1 LSVQG
6 TGRHVLL
13 RLCYRFTDQSVTPL
27 GYCFSYLTGGKTMT
41 HYLKLD
47 LNSITIDPQ
56 LARQVPYALSRYYL
70 ALPLGRENGAVSVA
84 MAYPENK
91 KARQI
96 LGHLLQAKVV
106 PLLASGQS
114 IQQILERV
122 HCPEQQVDHS
132 ILAWCGQ
139 PEWET
144 AVTTAASALGHTFH
158 TKVTALTAPE
168 SDLRRTLSQA
178 AGGTYELSVC
188 PLPDSKQ
195 LLSILDQS
203 VTPLF
208 FVRGAHH
215 PIRRILVVLR
225 GFASDER
232 ALDWLTPLVSGQKAA
247 VTLLPLANGHILDL
261 NHYLHQDSS
270 HRKHLERCLRRLEK
284 EDAAVNLKFRQGD
297 AVAQVVEETAGND
310 YDLLA
315 IAAEAD
321 GSFVNQ
327 VITAVD
333 QHHAHNGRPI
343 FVLKPPEIPKN
354 QNYFLLEGERNK

>member
-1 LSVQG
+1 
-6 TGRHVLL
+6 
-13 RLCYRFTDQSVTPL
+13 
-27 GYCFSYLTGGKTMT
+27 MT

-47 LNSITIDPQ
+47 LNSITIDPK

-106 PLLASGQS
+106 PLLASAQS
-114 IQQILERV
+114 IQQVLERI
-122 HCPEQQVDHS
+122 HSPEQQPGHS
-132 ILAWCGQ
+132 ILAWYGQ

-144 AVTTAASALGHTFH
+144 AVFATAAALGNTFH
-158 TKVTALTAPE
+158 TNVTTLPTSGLSLHEAL
-168 SDLRRTLSQA
+168 S
-178 AGGTYELSVC
+178 AGSAGHYELGVY

-195 LLSILDQS
+195 LLTILGQS

-208 FVRGAHH
+208 FVRGEHH
-215 PIRRILVVLR
+215 AIRRILVVMR

-232 ALDWLTPLVSGQKAA
+232 ALDWLAPLVSGQKAA
-247 VTLLPLANGHILDL
+247 VTLMPLANGHVLDS
-261 NHYLHQDSS
+261 NHYLNQDSH
-270 HRKHLERCLRRLEK
+270 HRKHLERCLHHLEK
-284 EDAAVNLKFRQGD
+284 AGVSVNLKFRQGD

-315 IAAEAD
+315 ITAEAD

-333 QHHAHNGRPI
+333 QCHAHNGRPI
-343 FVLKPPEIPKN
+343 FVLKPPELP
-354 QNYFLLEGERNK
+354 RP